1 MIFDDFSMK
10 IHDFCIQIRS
20 CKNQHAGAALCKNQ
34 AKIDYFRSSG
44 CDAEIIIFSYFFYGF
59 WYCNTDISLRNSK
72 IDHDFSMIK
81 TCGRLPCGRRRQ
93 SGGDGSRRRRGPQQ
107 ENRKS
112 RKNREIA
119 KSRIFYPGD
128 EAATS

>member
-44 CDAEIIIFSYFFYGF
+44 RDAEIITFS
-59 WYCNTDISLRNSK
+59 TDFAIATPIS
-72 IDHDFSMIK
+72 HF
-81 TCGRLPCGRRRQ
+81 
-93 SGGDGSRRRRGPQQ
+93 
-107 ENRKS
+107 
-112 RKNREIA
+112 EIP
-119 KSRIFYPGD
+119 R
-128 EAATS
+128 

>member
-44 CDAEIIIFSYFFYGF
+44 CDAEIISFFHIFS
-59 WYCNTDISLRNSK
+59 TDFGTATPIS
-72 IDHDFSMIK
+72 HF
-81 TCGRLPCGRRRQ
+81 
-93 SGGDGSRRRRGPQQ
+93 
-107 ENRKS
+107 
-112 RKNREIA
+112 EIP
-119 KSRIFYPGD
+119 R
-128 EAATS
+128 